1 MSDSMSKE
9 QKDFIDKIILLM
21 LKSTNI
27 TENEAY
33 DFAFRIWQMKS
44 SLMDILVDKKV
55 IDPKPIYQK
64 AIKTFGTPIQIVVC
78 VEELSELIKELTK
91 EIRNKGNIE
100 HIAEEIADVT
110 IMLEQ
115 MILIFNCDVEVQN
128 YRLQKLERLKM
139 LLEGEHND

>member
-21 LKSTNI
+21 LKGTNI

-55 IDPKPIYQK
+55 IDQKPIYQK

-78 VEELSELIKELTK
+78 MEEMAELIKELSK
-91 EIRNKGNIE
+91 DLRNKGNIE
-100 HIAEEIADVT
+100 HIAEEIADVM

-115 MILIFNCDVEVQN
+115 MILIFNCDVEVKN

>member
-33 DFAFRIWQMKS
+33 DFAFRIWQMRHR
-44 SLMDILVDKKV
+44 LADILVDKKM

-78 VEELSELIKELTK
+78 MEEMAELIKELTK
-91 EIRNKGNIE
+91 DIRNKGNIE
-100 HIAEEIADVT
+100 HIAEEIADVM

>member
-9 QKDFIDKIILLM
+9 QKDFIDRIIALM
-21 LKSTNI
+21 IKSTNI

-78 VEELSELIKELTK
+78 MEELSELTKELTK
-91 EIRNKGNIE
+91 DIRNKGNIE
-100 HIAEEIADVT
+100 HIAEEIADVM

-115 MILIFNCDVEVQN
+115 MILIFNCDVEVKN

>member
-9 QKDFIDKIILLM
+9 QKEFIDKIIILM
-21 LKSTNI
+21 LESTNI

-33 DFAFRIWQMKS
+33 DFAFRIWQMKHR
-44 SLMDILVDKKV
+44 LVDILVDKKT

-64 AIKTFGTPIQIVVC
+64 AIKKFGTPIQIVVC
-78 VEELSELIKELTK
+78 IEELSELIKELTK
-91 EIRNKGNIE
+91 DIRDKGNIE

-115 MILIFNCDVEVQN
+115 MILIFDCDVEVQN
-128 YRLQKLERLKM
+128 YRLQKLERLKQ
-139 LLEGEHND
+139 LLEKEN